1 MPHRFQKI
9 DWEKTL
15 DSIPKDVADLLQ
27 KGFDEQNEKDF
38 ISLCSFLKQGK
49 CSLCGHSL
57 DYYDENAPCFHLLL
71 NPKLRRKVRE
81 NLFSRPIS
89 FIKLYTYLTW
99 VANSEKPFEN
109 INDILCDISD
119 KRLFEA
125 TIRYKN
131 IQWSFC
137 FSKEDLE
144 GHHGSKIGKM
154 PHYHFQMSVYNNI
167 IVSYNSTHIQFT
179 PDDFMY
185 FEMIRQNAIQIDPQY
200 ASGLDM
206 LKAILQVNVLS
217 NGFVEFVETISEE
230 EAHITYVVPETITQ
244 EQLLEVGNIFENS
257 NMEVYQIIDELN
269 IEKGYNIKYCVFS
282 RMKDNPIK
290 KAKRI

>member
-38 ISLCSFLKQGK
+38 ISLCSFIKQGK

-154 PHYHFQMSVYNNI
+154 PHYHFQMSVDNNI

-200 ASGLDM
+200 SSGLDM

>member
-1 MPHRFQKI
+1 M
-9 DWEKTL
+9 
-15 DSIPKDVADLLQ
+15 
-27 KGFDEQNEKDF
+27 
-38 ISLCSFLKQGK
+38 CSFLKQGK

-71 NPKLRRKVRE
+71 NPRLRRKVRE

-89 FIKLYTYLTW
+89 FIKLYTYLAW

-109 INDILCDISD
+109 INDIHCDISD
-119 KRLFEA
+119 NRLFEA

-154 PHYHFQMSVYNNI
+154 PHYHFQMSVDNNI

-185 FEMIRQNAIQIDPQY
+185 FEMIRQNAIKIDPQY

-206 LKAILQVNVLS
+206 LKGILQVNVS

-230 EAHITYVVPETITQ
+230 EAHITYVVLETITQ

-257 NMEVYQIIDELN
+257 NMEVYQIIDKLN

>member
-1 MPHRFQKI
+1 M
-9 DWEKTL
+9 
-15 DSIPKDVADLLQ
+15 Q

-38 ISLCSFLKQGK
+38 ISLCTSLKQGK

-89 FIKLYTYLTW
+89 FIKLYTYLAW

-154 PHYHFQMSVYNNI
+154 PHYHFQMSVDNNI

-206 LKAILQVNVLS
+206 LKGILQVSVLP
-217 NGFVEFVETISEE
+217 NGLVEFVETISEE
-230 EAHITYVVPETITQ
+230 EAHITYVVPETINQ
-244 EQLLEVGNIFENS
+244 EQLLEVGKIFENS

-269 IEKGYNIKYCVFS
+269 IEKGYNIRYYVFS